1 MARTFEEIIGR
12 NLNRILYD
20 EKISQQD
27 LAKAAGVSE
36 VAISKMVKG
45 KKVISAEKLTAVEK
59 FLGVTHEELTKD
71 EKTVGK

>member
-20 EKISQQD
+20 EKISQQE
-27 LAKAAGVSE
+27 LAKAVGVSE

-71 EKTVGK
+71 EKTIGK

>member
-20 EKISQQD
+20 EKISQQE
-27 LAKAAGVSE
+27 LAKAVGVSE

>member
-20 EKISQQD
+20 EKISQQE
-27 LAKAAGVSE
+27 LAKAVGVSE

-45 KKVISAEKLTAVEK
+45 KKVISAERLTAAEK

>member
-20 EKISQQD
+20 EKISQQE
-27 LAKAAGVSE
+27 LAKAVGVSE

-71 EKTVGK
+71 EKTVEK